1 MTAGRLAVLA
11 AASGGVSV
19 GMLTRAV
26 APGPARVADRVKPY
40 VQLSRSRLG
49 VGEPDAAVLG
59 EGGRTRSAVE
69 EIVGPILVRAAQLF
83 GRLVD
88 AAGEDAIALRLRHA
102 GHVDVSVE
110 QYRQRQLSWTLA
122 GAAGGVGLG
131 LMGRGSAAR
140 VLLLGLVAAFWAATR
155 SRSAVE
161 RSIRQRRIRM
171 TTDLYTVCQL
181 LAVHARNRGPIE
193 AVREVVSRGRGP
205 VIDELAE
212 ALSWIQGGTPPSRA
226 YDRLSDLTPEPS
238 AARLYRLL
246 GSAART
252 GGDVVPALLGLAD
265 DVRSTRRDELERS
278 SVRRRALML
287 VPLLVLIAPVLIMF
301 IAAALPHILF
311 GSLG

>member
-1 MTAGRLAVLA
+1 MTATRAAWLA
-11 AASGGVSV
+11 ASTGGITI
-19 GMLTRAV
+19 GLLTRAI

-49 VGEPDAAVLG
+49 VGEPDVAVLAD
-59 EGGRTRSAVE
+59 GGRARSALE
-69 EIVGPILVRAAQLF
+69 EIVGPMLVRAAQLL

-88 AAGEDAIALRLRHA
+88 AAGEDAVALRLRHA
-102 GHVDVSVE
+102 GYVDVSVE

-122 GAAGGVGLG
+122 GAAGGIGLG
-131 LMGRGSAAR
+131 LLGQGGAAR

-155 SRSAVE
+155 PRAAVE
-161 RSIRQRRIRM
+161 RSIRVRKARM
-171 TTDLYTVCQL
+171 TTDLYTICQL
-181 LAVHARNRGPIE
+181 LAVHARGRGPIE
-193 AVREVVSRGRGP
+193 AVREVAGRGRGP
-205 VIDELAE
+205 VVDELRE
-212 ALSWIQGGTPPSRA
+212 ALGWIQGGTPPSRA
-226 YDRLSDLTPEPS
+226 YDRLSDITPEPS